1 LQAARARFKPPLL
14 EPRRGA
20 GYHRCPTPNDA
31 SARDVASACLIII
44 GNEILSGRTK
54 DENLHYLAQRLGE
67 WGVPMTEARVVPDI
81 EGPIIQAVNECRRV
95 HDYVFT
101 TGGIGPTH
109 DDITSAAVAK
119 AFGVPLVRDP
129 EAVKRLQA
137 QYAAGD
143 LNEARLK
150 MADVPEGAELIDN
163 PVSRAPGFRMENVF
177 VLAGIPSI
185 MRAMVD
191 SLRHMVVGGAPIQ
204 SRAVR
209 FHLAE
214 GVIAKD
220 LGALAARYPEL
231 TIGSYPFYR
240 QGQFGVVIV
249 LRGTD
254 GGALGRANE
263 ELNALVRALGGTPVQ
278 ESAA

>member
-1 LQAARARFKPPLL
+1 MMTSRWRGELTPARRRMARIPV
-14 EPRRGA
+14 G
-20 GYHRCPTPNDA
+20 
-31 SARDVASACLIII
+31 
-44 GNEILSGRTK
+44 GN
-54 DENLHYLAQRLGE
+54 
-67 WGVPMTEARVVPDI
+67 
-81 EGPIIQAVNECRRV
+81 
-95 HDYVFT
+95 
-101 TGGIGPTH
+101 
-109 DDITSAAVAK
+109 
-119 AFGVPLVRDP
+119 LV
-129 EAVKRLQA
+129 K
-137 QYAAGD
+137 
-143 LNEARLK
+143 
-150 MADVPEGAELIDN
+150 N
-163 PVSRAPGFRMENVF
+163 PVQGPPGFNIENVF

-220 LGALAARYPEL
+220 LGALAARYAEL

-254 GGALGRANE
+254 GGALERANE

-278 ESAA
+278 ETAA

>member
-1 LQAARARFKPPLL
+1 L
-14 EPRRGA
+14 
-20 GYHRCPTPNDA
+20 
-31 SARDVASACLIII
+31 ASACLIII

-54 DENLHYLAQRLGE
+54 DDNLQYLAQRLGE

-81 EGPIIQAVNECRRV
+81 EAAIVQAVNECRRV

-109 DDITSAAVAK
+109 DDITAAAVAK
-119 AFGVPLVRDP
+119 AFGVRLVRDP
-129 EAVKRLQA
+129 EAVRRLQA

-163 PVSRAPGFRMENVF
+163 PVSRAPGFRIENVF

-209 FHLAE
+209 FQLAE

-220 LGALAARYPEL
+220 LGALAARYPQL
-231 TIGSYPFYR
+231 TVGSYPFYR

-249 LRGTD
+249 LRGTE
-254 GGALGRANE
+254 GPALERANE
-263 ELNALVRALGGTPVQ
+263 ELNAMVRALGGTPVQ
-278 ESAA
+278 ETAA

>member
-1 LQAARARFKPPLL
+1 MA
-14 EPRRGA
+14 
-20 GYHRCPTPNDA
+20 T
-31 SARDVASACLIII
+31 ACLIII

-54 DENLHYLAQRLGE
+54 DDNLQFLAQRLGE
-67 WGVPMTEARVVPDI
+67 WGVPMTEARVVLDI
-81 EGPIIQAVNECRRV
+81 EKDIVEAVNECRRV

-109 DDITSAAVAK
+109 DDITAAAVAK
-119 AFGVPLVRDP
+119 AFGVRIARDP
-129 EAVKRLQA
+129 EAVRRLQA
-137 QYAAGD
+137 HYQPGD

-163 PVSRAPGFRMENVF
+163 PVSRAPGFRMDNVF
-177 VLAGIPSI
+177 VLAGIPQI

-214 GVIAKD
+214 GVIAKG
-220 LGALAARYPEL
+220 LGELAARYSEL

-240 QGQFGVVIV
+240 QGTFGVVIV

-254 GGALGRANE
+254 GPALDRANE
-263 ELNALVRALGGTPVQ
+263 ELNALVRSLGGNPVQ
-278 ESAA
+278 ETAA

>member
-1 LQAARARFKPPLL
+1 MA
-14 EPRRGA
+14 
-20 GYHRCPTPNDA
+20 T
-31 SARDVASACLIII
+31 ACLIII

-54 DENLHYLAQRLGE
+54 DDNLQFLAQRLGD

-81 EGPIIQAVNECRRV
+81 ERDIVNAVNECRRV

-109 DDITSAAVAK
+109 DDITAAAVAK
-119 AFGVPLVRDP
+119 AFGVRIVRDP
-129 EAVKRLQA
+129 EAVSRLQA
-137 QYAAGD
+137 QYQPGD

-191 SLRHMVVGGAPIQ
+191 SLRHMVVGCADPVARRALPSGRGRHRHGPGRARRTL
-204 SRAVR
+204 SRASV
-209 FHLAE
+209 
-214 GVIAKD
+214 
-220 LGALAARYPEL
+220 
-231 TIGSYPFYR
+231 GSYPFYR
-240 QGQFGVVIV
+240 QGTFGVVIV

-254 GGALGRANE
+254 GAALDRANE
-263 ELNALVRALGGTPVQ
+263 ELNALVRSLGGNPVQ
-278 ESAA
+278 ETAA

>member
-1 LQAARARFKPPLL
+1 MA
-14 EPRRGA
+14 
-20 GYHRCPTPNDA
+20 TA
-31 SARDVASACLIII
+31 SLIII

-54 DENLHYLAQRLGE
+54 DENLPYLAQRLAE
-67 WGVPMTEARVVPDI
+67 WGVPMTEARVVLDVEADI
-81 EGPIIQAVNECRRV
+81 VRAVNDCRRT

-109 DDITSAAVAK
+109 DDITAAAVAK
-119 AFGVPLVRDP
+119 AFGVRLVRDP
-129 EAVKRLQA
+129 EAVRRLQA
-137 QYAAGD
+137 QYPPGE

-163 PVSRAPGFRMENVF
+163 PVSRAPGFRIENVF

-185 MRAMVD
+185 MRAMVE

-214 GVIAKD
+214 GVVAKG
-220 LGALAARYPEL
+220 LGELAARYPEL
-231 TIGSYPFYR
+231 SVGSYPFYR
-240 QGQFGVVIV
+240 QGTFGVVVV

-254 GGALGRANE
+254 GAKLDQANE
-263 ELNALVRALGGTPVQ
+263 ELNRLVRSLGGTPVQ
-278 ESAA
+278 ETAS